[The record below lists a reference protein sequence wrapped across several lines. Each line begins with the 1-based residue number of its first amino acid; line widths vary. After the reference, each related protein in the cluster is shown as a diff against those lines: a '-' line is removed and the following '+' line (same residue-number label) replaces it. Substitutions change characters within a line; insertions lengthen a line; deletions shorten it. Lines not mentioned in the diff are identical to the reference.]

1 MDSNSNK
8 TIAKSVRFW
17 LLAVVNS
24 LSLICSLFHLYHLL
38 TKRVLQGALTN
49 HSIIL
54 LAILASERKD
64 DELQTLF
71 YKDLNDLSTDF
82 PSEYIECFLQKQ
94 YNSKLYPEL
103 LKNLINFT
111 GVRLSKFNTELEL
124 PIDTTDLD
132 DLNDSEY
139 IVLPEF
145 YLTDC
150 YGMFLVAIIV
160 VGCSSVALNLLP
172 NYKSNIRSADQL
184 LCLDAMSAFASND
197 HLIEAC

>member
-1 MDSNSNK
+1 MYPLNLRSPFSSK
-8 TIAKSVRFW
+8 IY
-17 LLAVVNS
+17 VNS
-24 LSLICSLFHLYHLL
+24 TKGRAAIGLNTVNKRGNFGTCSIGENTGIVKFYSNDISMHLKHIEKYETRKLYLNSLQSLLMTF
-38 TKRVLQGALTN
+38 
-49 HSIIL
+49 
-54 LAILASERKD
+54 AILASERKD

-103 LKNLINFT
+103 LK
-111 GVRLSKFNTELEL
+111 
-124 PIDTTDLD
+124 
-132 DLNDSEY
+132 

-145 YLTDC
+145 YLTDY
-150 YGMFLVAIIV
+150 YGMFLVAIID

-172 NYKSNIRSADQL
+172 NYKSNIRSTDQL

>member
-1 MDSNSNK
+1 
-8 TIAKSVRFW
+8 
-17 LLAVVNS
+17 
-24 LSLICSLFHLYHLL
+24 
-38 TKRVLQGALTN
+38 
-49 HSIIL
+49 
-54 LAILASERKD
+54 AILASERKD

-103 LKNLINFT
+103 LK
-111 GVRLSKFNTELEL
+111 
-124 PIDTTDLD
+124 
-132 DLNDSEY
+132 